1 MRALTLKLWR
11 ELWHLRGQVLAI
23 ALVMAGGVSVCV
35 MSLSTYD
42 SLLTT
47 RDTYY
52 REHGFAD
59 IFANLKRAPKSLA
72 RRIEALPGIAS
83 VEPRVVAQV
92 NLSLPDFSDP
102 ISGVLVSIPA
112 AGPRL
117 NRLHIAAGRMPD
129 SRRDEVLISD
139 TFAAAHNLSSGA
151 AIQAVIN
158 GRKRE
163 LTVVGIALSPEYIYQ
178 IPPGSIMPDFA
189 RFGVMWM
196 PEQRLATAFNMEG
209 AFNDIVIQVQPQATI
224 QDIIDQLDPMLQ
236 PYGGQGAYGRD
247 LQLSNRFLRE
257 EFNGLKMMAY
267 LFPAIFL
274 SVAVF
279 LINVVVARLV
289 STQRDLIAVLKA
301 FGYST
306 GAIAWHYAKLVILIS
321 ILGIGTGVGAG
332 AWLGRGMTSL
342 YTEFYRFP
350 VLLYQVDPTMV
361 LAVVLITTAFALVG
375 SLRAVLHAANI
386 APAEGMRPENPPTYR
401 LSWLEQAGFY
411 KPLAQTSRMI
421 LRHLQ
426 RRAGKSLL
434 AIVGIALACAIM
446 MVGNFQQDAAKL
458 MMHVQFQL
466 AQKQD
471 LELTLIEPAAD
482 QVLSSLSALPGV
494 RYAEGIRSVPV
505 TIRHQQ
511 HEYRTSI
518 HGLPRER
525 HLQHALDTELKPIQ
539 LPSAGIV
546 LTKRLADNFNLNVG
560 DQVEVEIHEGQRP
573 RLMVQV
579 NGLSQQYFDMAIYMR
594 RDKLNELLHEGPV
607 INRVALAID
616 ERYQNDI
623 YRRLKEI
630 PRIAGISIRQ
640 SVIASFHD
648 ALQRV
653 LVAFTLINAILG
665 TVIAFGVVYNTIRIA
680 LAERGRELASLRVL
694 GYTRGEVA
702 YILLGELSLLTL
714 AAIPIGFLL
723 GAALCGFMTSM
734 MASDLYRIPLVLSAY
749 TYAFSALVVIL
760 SAAASGA
767 IVWWRIRNMDLV
779 AVLKTRE

>member
-723 GAALCGFMTSM
+723 GAALCGFMASM

>member
-289 STQRDLIAVLKA
+289 STQRDLVAVLKA

-482 QVLSSLSALPGV
+482 QVLSSLSALLGV

-723 GAALCGFMTSM
+723 GAALCGFMASM

>member
-289 STQRDLIAVLKA
+289 STQRDLVAVLKA

-482 QVLSSLSALPGV
+482 QVLSSLSALLGV

-573 RLMVQV
+573 RRMVQV

>member
-289 STQRDLIAVLKA
+289 STQRDLVAVLKA

-723 GAALCGFMTSM
+723 GAALCGFMASM

>member
-573 RLMVQV
+573 RRMVQV

-723 GAALCGFMTSM
+723 GAALCGFMASM

>member
-289 STQRDLIAVLKA
+289 STQRDLVAVLKA

-482 QVLSSLSALPGV
+482 QVLSSLSALLGV

>member
-83 VEPRVVAQV
+83 VEPRVVAKV

-289 STQRDLIAVLKA
+289 STQRDLVAVLKA

-482 QVLSSLSALPGV
+482 QVLSSLSALLGV

-573 RLMVQV
+573 RRMVQV

-723 GAALCGFMTSM
+723 GAALCGFMASM